1 MLFGRYHIV
10 IFREKRGSTRKFKL
24 RGWMVIGLGLLLF
37 GMVVG
42 NLLFLKDLAL
52 NDGGDRS
59 LNVTEKSAHEQ
70 KSQLLNLSQKLIS
83 LQKDVSRIRDFDSKL
98 RVMINLEQ
106 ENVMSVAPRGG
117 PGQDLARGYLPI
129 YRQELLAR
137 KMNEFL
143 RQLAVEARLEEVHQ
157 QEIIQ
162 RLRANKDVLE
172 STPSV
177 WPAGGWVTS
186 GFGWRSSP
194 FTSRKEFHKGLDISA
209 PTGTPIYAPSRGV
222 VASIERDP
230 AYGLVL
236 NINHGAGLMTRY
248 AHLQR
253 ANVKQGQLV
262 QRGEAIAFIGDSGRS
277 TGPHLHYEVRISGVP
292 VNPMRYILN

>member
-1 MLFGRYHIV
+1 MFFMKYHIV
-10 IFREKRGSTRKFKL
+10 VFREKRGSTRKFQL
-24 RGWMVIGLGLLLF
+24 RGWMLLGIGIVLLALLA
-37 GMVVG
+37 G
-42 NLLFLKDLAL
+42 NLVLLKDMATSGSLA
-52 NDGGDRS
+52 RS
-59 LNVTEKSAHEQ
+59 LNVSEKSASEQ
-70 KSQLLNLSQKLIS
+70 KTQLLNLSQKLVS

-106 ENVMSVAPRGG
+106 ENTMSVSGRGG
-117 PGQDLARGYLPI
+117 PGQESSKGYLPI

-143 RQLAVEARLEEVHQ
+143 RQLAVEARMEEVRQ
-157 QEIIQ
+157 QEVMQ

-194 FTSRKEFHKGLDISA
+194 FTARKEFHKGLDISA
-209 PTGTPIYAPSRGV
+209 PAGTPIYAPSRGV
-222 VASIERDP
+222 VSFIERD
-230 AYGLVL
+230 ASYGLVVNL
-236 NINHGAGLMTRY
+236 THGTGLVTRY

-253 ANVKQGQLV
+253 VNVKQGQVV
-262 QRGEAIAFIGDSGRS
+262 QRGEVIAFIGDSGRS
-277 TGPHLHYEVRISGVP
+277 TGPHLHYEVRIGGVP

>member
-1 MLFGRYHIV
+1 MLFGKFHIV
-10 IFREKRGSTRKFKL
+10 VFREKRGSTRKLQL
-24 RGWMVIGLGLLLF
+24 RGWMLLGLGLVLAGLL
-37 GMVVG
+37 VG
-42 NLLFLKDLAL
+42 NLVLITGMATSGSLE
-52 NDGGDRS
+52 RS
-59 LNVTEKSAHEQ
+59 LNLTEKSANEQ
-70 KSQLLNLSQKLIS
+70 KSQLLNLSQKLVT

-106 ENVMSVAPRGG
+106 ENTMSVASRGG
-117 PGQDLARGYLPI
+117 PG
-129 YRQELLAR
+129 QELLAR

-143 RQLAVEARLEEVHQ
+143 RQLSVEARLEEVRQ

-194 FTSRKEFHKGLDISA
+194 FTTKREFHKGLDIAA
-209 PTGTPIYAPSRGV
+209 PAGTPIYAPSRGV
-222 VASIERDP
+222 VSFIERDP
-230 AYGLVL
+230 AYGLVV
-236 NINHGAGLMTRY
+236 NITHGTGLLTRY

-253 ANVKQGQLV
+253 VNVKQGQVV
-262 QRGEAIAFIGDSGRS
+262 QRGDVIAYMGDSGRS
-277 TGPHLHYEVRISGVP
+277 TGPHLHYEVRIGGVP

>member
-10 IFREKRGSTRKFKL
+10 VFREKRGSTRKIQL
-24 RGWMVIGLGLLLF
+24 RGWTILGLAVFLLLL
-37 GMVVG
+37 VAG
-42 NLLFLKDLAL
+42 NLVLLKNAATSGSLE
-52 NDGGDRS
+52 RS
-59 LNVTEKSAHEQ
+59 LNLTEKSAHEQ
-70 KSQLLNLSQKLIS
+70 KSQLLNLSQKLVT

-106 ENVMSVAPRGG
+106 ENTMSVSSRGG
-117 PGQDLARGYLPI
+117 PGQDGAKGYLPI

-143 RQLAVEARLEEVHQ
+143 RQLSVEARLEEVRQ

-194 FTSRKEFHKGLDISA
+194 FTTKKEFHKGLDISA
-209 PTGTPIYAPSRGV
+209 PAGTPIYAPSRGV
-222 VASIERDP
+222 VAFKIGRASCRER
-230 AYGLVL
+230 V
-236 NINHGAGLMTRY
+236 
-248 AHLQR
+248 
-253 ANVKQGQLV
+253 
-262 QRGEAIAFIGDSGRS
+262 S
-277 TGPHLHYEVRISGVP
+277 
-292 VNPMRYILN
+292 